1 MGRGQSGVRPAS
13 ATSIEIDFYY
23 RGARCRER
31 LRLAPT
37 KANLAFAERL
47 HGSIMNDIAL
57 GTFDYA
63 RQFPD
68 SKRGRHLTQSST
80 TFRTVADGLRAW
92 LERARTELEH
102 STLIG
107 HERTIER
114 TLIPEFGAV
123 LLRDLTRTRLREW
136 TIEHTAGA
144 KRINNLLAP
153 LRQTYSD
160 ELDAGVIAVNPIAQF
175 RVKRKRRADVID
187 PIDPFTPTELESIL
201 GKCEG
206 QVHNLIKFAIW
217 SGMRTSELMALRW
230 REVDLKKMK
239 VGVRAAFVLG
249 ARKAPKTAQG
259 NRDVELLRP
268 AADALKAQ
276 QAFTL
281 LKSGAVFENP
291 ATNEPWKTD
300 KQIREWNWR
309 PLLKAAGVRYR
320 PFKQCRHTFASMTL
334 SVGENTLWV
343 SRQLGHTDPT
353 VTVRNY
359 ARFMKSVTPDAGQ
372 RTEAL
377 WPKN

>member
-1 MGRGQSGVRPAS
+1 MGRGQSGIRPAS
-13 ATSIEIDFYY
+13 ASSIEIDFYY

-31 LRLAPT
+31 LRLSPT

-47 HGSIMNDIAL
+47 HGTIVNEIAI

-63 RQFPD
+63 KRFPD
-68 SKRGRHLTQSST
+68 SKRGRRLVQSST
-80 TFRTVADGLRAW
+80 AFRTIADGLRAW
-92 LERARTELEH
+92 LARVRAELEH

-114 TLIPEFGAV
+114 TLIPEFGSL
-123 LLRDLTRTRLREW
+123 LLRSLTRARLRDW
-136 TIEHTAGA
+136 TKDYRASA
-144 KRINNLLAP
+144 KRLNNLLGP
-153 LRQTYSD
+153 LRQMFSD
-160 ELDAGVIAVNPIAQF
+160 ELDAGTIAVNPIAQF
-175 RVKRKRRADVID
+175 RVKRKRRADVVD
-187 PIDPFTPTELESIL
+187 PIDPFTPAEVEKIL
-201 GKCEG
+201 GKCDG

-217 SGMRTSELMALRW
+217 SGMRTSELIALNW
-230 REVDLKKMK
+230 REVDLRGLR

-249 ARKAPKTAQG
+249 ARKAPKTSQG

-268 AADALKAQ
+268 AAEALKAQ

-281 LKSGAVFENP
+281 LKGGAVFENP

-309 PLLKAAGVRYR
+309 KILAAADVRYR

-372 RTEAL
+372 KTEAL
-377 WPKN
+377 WKK

>member
-1 MGRGQSGVRPAS
+1 MGRGQSGIRPAS

-37 KANLAFAERL
+37 KPNLAYAERL
-47 HGSIMNDIAL
+47 HGTIMNQIAL

-63 RQFPD
+63 KQFPD
-68 SKRGRHLTQSST
+68 SKRGRHLAASST
-80 TFRTVADGLRAW
+80 AFRSIADGLRDW
-92 LERARTELEH
+92 LTRARGELEH

-114 TLIPEFGAV
+114 TLIPEFGSL
-123 LLRDLTRTRLREW
+123 LLRDLTRAQLRDWAKEYG
-136 TIEHTAGA
+136 ASA
-144 KRINNLLAP
+144 KRLNNLLAP
-153 LRQTYSD
+153 LRQMYSD
-160 ELDAGVIAVNPIAQF
+160 ELDAGVITVNPIAQF
-175 RVKRKRRADVID
+175 RVKRKRRADVVD
-187 PIDPFTPTELESIL
+187 PIDPFTPAEVELIL
-201 GKCEG
+201 GKCSG

-217 SGMRTSELMALRW
+217 SGMRTSELIALNW
-230 REVDLKKMK
+230 REVDLKATK
-239 VGVRAAFVLG
+239 VRVRAAFVLG
-249 ARKAPKTAQG
+249 ARKSPKTAQG

-281 LKSGAVFENP
+281 LKGGAVFENP

-309 PLLKAAGVRYR
+309 RILKAAEVRYR

-372 RTEAL
+372 KTEAL
-377 WPKN
+377 WTKS